1 MGWHD
6 FNCIKTDIAS
16 GFMRNT
22 AEVSQGLAL
31 VALEW
36 FTLCMTGSTFDFEN
50 CKFAELETQS
60 FVMLP
65 IKV

>member
-1 MGWHD
+1 
-6 FNCIKTDIAS
+6 
-16 GFMRNT
+16 MRNT

-31 VALEW
+31 VALEL

-50 CKFAELETQS
+50 FKLVELGPQF

-65 IKV
+65 IKI